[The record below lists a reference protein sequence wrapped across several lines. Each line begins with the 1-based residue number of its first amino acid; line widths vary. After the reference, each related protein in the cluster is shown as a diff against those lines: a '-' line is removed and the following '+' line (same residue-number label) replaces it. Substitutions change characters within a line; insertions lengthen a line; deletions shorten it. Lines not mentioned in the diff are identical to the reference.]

1 LPPRERSSF
10 SIAEFAEVLEHEHIR
25 RRFERKRRSVHEA
38 LASYESLVDSILPAS
53 ITPSSPDPD
62 DDMVLACALAAS
74 ADLIVSGDKGLR
86 NLKSFH
92 RIPILGPAEA
102 FVRIRK
108 SSASN

>member
-1 LPPRERSSF
+1 VEL
-10 SIAEFAEVLEHEHIR
+10 IAEFAEVLEREHIR
-25 RRFERKRRSVHEA
+25 RRSAHDA
-38 LASYESLVDSILPAS
+38 LASYESLVEFILPAS

-74 ADLIVSGDKGLR
+74 ADWIVSGDKGLR

-102 FVRIRK
+102 LVRIRK
-108 SSASN
+108 FSASN